1 MAGVLDGLRDCAL
14 CAAQG
19 TFLVAQSR
27 VICNCAE
34 CAGKPAS
41 QREMSA
47 THFEAHAGAGA
58 AKKWK
63 SSVRI
68 LAGAVPEVPA
78 GGCCQMQHSWHELM
92 PSVSVMIVL

>member
-1 MAGVLDGLRDCAL
+1 MNAEPL
-14 CAAQG
+14 CAPCAQG

-27 VICNCAE
+27 VICDCPE
-34 CAGKPAS
+34 CAGKPEN

-68 LAGAVPEVPA
+68 MPGAVPEAPPGTSCPHA
-78 GGCCQMQHSWHELM
+78 HAS
-92 PSVSVMIVL
+92 

>member
-1 MAGVLDGLRDCAL
+1 MARQSIHPGLIWCL
-14 CAAQG
+14 QG
-19 TFLVAQSR
+19 IFLVAQSR

-34 CAGKPAS
+34 CAGQPES

-68 LAGAVPEVPA
+68 MAGAVPEAPIGA
-78 GGCCQMQHSWHELM
+78 QHA
-92 PSVSVMIVL
+92 P

>member
-1 MAGVLDGLRDCAL
+1 MADFKARKLTFTVLCL
-14 CAAQG
+14 QG
-19 TFLVAQSR
+19 IFLVAQSR
-27 VICNCAE
+27 VICECAE
-34 CAGKPAS
+34 CAGQPES

-68 LAGAVPEVPA
+68 MAGAVPEAPIGAHEALA
-78 GGCCQMQHSWHELM
+78 GLHSCWG
-92 PSVSVMIVL
+92 IARD